1 MRRVVAIIF
10 FASFVLSILS
20 CESQSKVDDRMQ
32 LIEGKYIMKSWVN
45 LWYSDNDLISTVPN
59 SVKKAEVIK
68 EGKDWYFHF
77 VMTGI
82 DERSE
87 YLYREINTRIIWNQ
101 VLCCYCIPLFSDSDF
116 GIDKANDNVE
126 LLIDEG
132 SLYLRYDYNTIRWER
147 DI

>member
-1 MRRVVAIIF
+1 MRRVIAIIF

-68 EGKDWYFHF
+68 EGKDWYF
-77 VMTGI
+77 I
-82 DERSE
+82 
-87 YLYREINTRIIWNQ
+87 L
-101 VLCCYCIPLFSDSDF
+101 
-116 GIDKANDNVE
+116 
-126 LLIDEG
+126 
-132 SLYLRYDYNTIRWER
+132 
-147 DI
+147 